1 MRESLVQHRTG
12 SLASA
17 STSAL
22 FLLLLVVF
30 PASADLLMVQKEHIS
45 EKYGGNEAKVS
56 GSIIR
61 TWVAEGKLRQDY
73 GDPAAFI
80 HITRLD
86 RRPGELISYLINLGA
101 GPYGNTYW
109 TFCRPR
115 VPVPRQT
122 ISDDQDNGS
131 AAERGTG
138 PTSAT
143 GSQKDLTVTDT
154 GETKL
159 INHFRCRKYILKENL
174 IPTEFSSEVWVTMD
188 ILPILE
194 QYGLVWGVRIERSDS
209 KLNFREASSG
219 VANEMRIIK
228 GFPVLITEIEQNQ
241 YVHYEKRLELLELK
255 EDPLSPKQF
264 ELPEG
269 LTKKYR
275 GAMAHPPECE
285 D

>member
-1 MRESLVQHRTG
+1 
-12 SLASA
+12 
-17 STSAL
+17 
-22 FLLLLVVF
+22 
-30 PASADLLMVQKEHIS
+30 MVQKEHIS
-45 EKYGGNEAKVS
+45 QKYGGNHAKVS
-56 GSIIR
+56 DSIIR

-73 GDPAAFI
+73 GDPVTFI

-86 RRPGELISYLINLGA
+86 RRPGELISYLINPGA

-115 VPVPRQT
+115 VRVPPQT

-131 AAERGTG
+131 AAERDIG

-143 GSQKDLTVTDT
+143 SSQKALTVTNT

-159 INHFRCRKYILKENL
+159 INNFWCRKYLLKENL
-174 IPTEFSSEVWVTMD
+174 ISTEFSSEVWVTMD
-188 ILPILE
+188 ILSILE
-194 QYGLVWGVRIERSDS
+194 HYGLVWGVRIERSES

-219 VANEMRIIK
+219 VADEMRIIK

-241 YVHYEKRLELLELK
+241 YVHHERRLELLELK
-255 EDPLSPKQF
+255 EDALSPNQF
-264 ELPEG
+264 ELPKG
-269 LTKKYR
+269 LAKKYR